1 MANVITPE
9 VDAEGNYIGS
19 SLEVR
24 GEGYWKGDQTELYQ
38 QDLYGNTTHIFDGV
52 EIEDPEGTPYQDSDY
67 LEALV
72 ELHGGN
78 SQFQTKLAWA
88 AENLDPSRVAWF
100 NEALDK
106 GDTNSLNEAFDW
118 LSGEYEAALDAPE
131 EDIEEDTDPEAIEDW
146 FEEIPDEVIDD
157 QLDHLLNLEIG
168 ESEVE
173 QLESAAQ
180 YFDAGTPESAII
192 MYGIAVANGQLSIE
206 DAIEQVTSS
215 YGEAAAFKAYTQLQ
229 QILN

>member
-1 MANVITPE
+1 MAYQVNPE
-9 VDAEGNYIGS
+9 VDVEGNYLGS
-19 SLEVR
+19 SIETK
-24 GEGYWKGDQTELYQ
+24 GEGYWKGDQSELFH
-38 QDLYGNTTHIFDGV
+38 QDVYGNTTHVFDGV

-72 ELHGGN
+72 QLHGGDA
-78 SQFQTKLAWA
+78 QFQTKLAWA
-88 AENLDPSRVAWF
+88 ADNVDPSRVAWF

-131 EDIEEDTDPEAIEDW
+131 EETEEVTEIDDW
-146 FEEIPDEVIDD
+146 FETVSDEVLDAEIDN
-157 QLDHLLNLEIG
+157 LLSAEFG

-180 YFDAGTPESAII
+180 YFDAGTAESAII
-192 MYGIAVANGQLSIE
+192 MYGLSVAAGQISME

-215 YGEAAAFKAYTQLQ
+215 YGEAATYHAYTQLQ
-229 QILN
+229 QLLN